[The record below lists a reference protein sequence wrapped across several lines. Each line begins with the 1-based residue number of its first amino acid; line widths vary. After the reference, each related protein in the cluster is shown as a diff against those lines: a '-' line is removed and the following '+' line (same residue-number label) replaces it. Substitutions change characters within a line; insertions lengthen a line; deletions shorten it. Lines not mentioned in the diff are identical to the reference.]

1 MDEVEELFD
10 RIGKSKKEE
19 QETVQRLRQERREIF
34 GRLKDL
40 AKPPPHPK
48 ELDEL
53 EDGLYIDRIG
63 AEYGHVDFAY
73 LQGHKH
79 TFLSYDLEE
88 GDFTDMTW
96 YEQELGTNTW
106 LEKERE

>member
-1 MDEVEELFD
+1 LLD
-10 RIGKSKKEE
+10 R
-19 QETVQRLRQERREIF
+19 VVDRLSD
-34 GRLKDL
+34 DL
-40 AKPPPHPK
+40 AL
-48 ELDEL
+48 LDQV
-53 EDGLYIDRIG
+53 GVG

>member
-1 MDEVEELFD
+1 MY
-10 RIGKSKKEE
+10 RGAKSKSRESARRCYPYPGRPQAQCLRPRSSKE
-19 QETVQRLRQERREIF
+19 V
-34 GRLKDL
+34 
-40 AKPPPHPK
+40 
-48 ELDEL
+48 
-53 EDGLYIDRIG
+53 G